1 MFVLKV
7 IVKGLL
13 KWDLEKKSFVVEG
26 EVYLPVLDNNYLH
39 PLLRKEDEL
48 FFGWNLKDRWGEFD
62 ESLKMRKERI
72 PKIYGV
78 TREEAEQKFQKYV
91 LEQVEKLKRV
101 LKLNKESL
109 AQAKIIEYEFNL
121 E

>member
-1 MFVLKV
+1 MLKV
-7 IVKGLL
+7 IIKGFL
-13 KWDLEKKSFVVEG
+13 KWDADKNSFVAGG
-26 EVYLPVLDNNYLH
+26 EVFLPVSDDNYLH

-48 FFGWNLKDRWGEFD
+48 FFGWSLKDRWGEFN

-72 PKIYGV
+72 PKTYGV
-78 TREEAEQKFQKYV
+78 TREETEQKFQKYV
-91 LEQVEKLKRV
+91 LEQIEKLKKV

-109 AQAKIIEYEFNL
+109 AQAKIIEYEFHL